1 MSKPRFRWWGYMK
14 SAIRAYPELCDKL
27 QTMKN
32 QSITLNYSFSAGG
45 SGVSRTAE
53 AAALR
58 ELTGI
63 EAVEYDTVRR
73 AIENTG
79 KLKNGAERQALIDMV
94 FFKQSHS
101 LEGAAMALFVSYQTA
116 KRWHNDFILEAG
128 KCYGLLDGNFRRYA
142 Q

>member
-32 QSITLNYSFSAGG
+32 QSITPNYSFSAGG
-45 SGVSRTAE
+45 GGVSRTAE

-63 EAVEYDTVRR
+63 EAVEYDAVRR

-79 KLKNGAERQALIDMV
+79 KLKNGAERKPLLTW
-94 FFKQSHS
+94 FS
-101 LEGAAMALFVSYQTA
+101 LSKAT
-116 KRWHNDFILEAG
+116 H
-128 KCYGLLDGNFRRYA
+128 
-142 Q
+142 

>member
-32 QSITLNYSFSAGG
+32 QSITPNYSFSAGG
-45 SGVSRTAE
+45 GGVSSTAE

-63 EAVEYDTVRR
+63 ETVE
-73 AIENTG
+73 
-79 KLKNGAERQALIDMV
+79 
-94 FFKQSHS
+94 
-101 LEGAAMALFVSYQTA
+101 
-116 KRWHNDFILEAG
+116 
-128 KCYGLLDGNFRRYA
+128 
-142 Q
+142 